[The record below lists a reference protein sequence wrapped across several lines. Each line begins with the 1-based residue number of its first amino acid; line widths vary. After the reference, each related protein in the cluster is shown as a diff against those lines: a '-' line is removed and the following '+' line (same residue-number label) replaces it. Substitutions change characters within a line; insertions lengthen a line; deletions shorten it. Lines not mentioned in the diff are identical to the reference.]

1 MIKPLFSRR
10 WILATLLV
18 LVGFGVL
25 VRLGIWQ
32 RERLNQ
38 RREFNARVQDQID
51 ADPLALDAANLDA
64 DLHNMEFRRVI
75 VTGTYLHAD
84 QIALRNQAVN
94 GRVGVHLVTPLRI
107 AGSAAVIFIDRGW
120 IPAEDA
126 APQNWGKYDEL
137 GQVIVH
143 GRMRRSTVIPPLNI
157 QPDPTLMPDQIRLDT
172 WTALHLERI
181 AEQLDYPILPVFVQH
196 AIEDGR
202 TDFPVRNPTEIELDE
217 GSHESYM
224 LQWWAFALMLLI
236 GYPFF
241 VRNQEQTLI
250 TENGANHD

>member
-32 RERLNQ
+32 RDRLNQ
-38 RREFNARVQDQID
+38 RREFNTRIQDQID
-51 ADPLALDAANLDA
+51 ADPLALDPGNLNA

-75 VTGTYLHAD
+75 VTGTYLYTD
-84 QIALRNQAVN
+84 QVALRNQAVN
-94 GRVGVHLVTPLRI
+94 GRVGVHLVTPLQI
-107 AGSAAVIFIDRGW
+107 SGSDQVIFIDRGW
-120 IPAEDA
+120 IPIEDTDS
-126 APQNWGKYDEL
+126 QNWAQYDEP
-137 GQVIVH
+137 GEVTVQ
-143 GRMRRSTVIPPLNI
+143 GRIRRSTVVPPLNI
-157 QPDPTLMPDQIRLDT
+157 QADPTLMPDQARLDT

-196 AIEDGR
+196 AVEDGR
-202 TDFPVRNPTEIELDE
+202 TALPIRNPTEIELDE
-217 GSHESYM
+217 GSHQGYM
-224 LQWWAFALMLLI
+224 LQWWAFSLMLLI

-241 VRNQEQTLI
+241 VRNQEQAPTGKDGV
-250 TENGANHD
+250 NDD